1 MTRYELWTMPGKR
14 LLDGY
19 KNAVRA
25 LPKESAEKAVEVLES
40 EILRRLKMLEQMAEE
55 DET

>member
-1 MTRYELWTMPGKR
+1 MTRYELWTMSGKR
-14 LLDGY
+14 LLGGY
-19 KNAVRA
+19 YNAVQD
-25 LPKESAEKAVEVLES
+25 LPSEKAEKAVEVLGG

>member
-25 LPKESAEKAVEVLES
+25 LPKESAEKAVEVLGS